1 MLRLEISGCLNA
13 YKTEKVLR
21 MDNEDKY
28 SGKRERNSDYNVI
41 IVGAGPAGMFA
52 AYELAEFKSLKT
64 LIVDMGR
71 DIDERMCPMKTQT
84 YCMHCTPCDIMCGV
98 GGCGT
103 FSDGTLNLRPDVG
116 GDLAA
121 LTGDRS
127 LAARGKGG

>member
-28 SGKRERNSDYNVI
+28 SGKRERNSDYDVI

-103 FSDGTLNLRPDVG
+103 FSDGTLNLRP
-116 GDLAA
+116 
-121 LTGDRS
+121 
-127 LAARGKGG
+127 